1 MDGSNIGEAIV
12 PNLGNYSEYGPQLRA
27 IFQSAADTGDA
38 LYLSL
43 KEAVKAGTITVNTN
57 YLPANC
63 KIFAIVFYHKD
74 LSETVI
80 RAIVGEDI
88 NIADPLV
95 EHQNDILKAIESS
108 IRVDVFLKDVD
119 TNRIYTLDM
128 HRAYLKTR
136 NRNRSV
142 YYGAKE
148 LSSQEVSDGRYEKL
162 RQVSITFIH
171 ENNTT
176 PRSQALAKIQFKNVE
191 TNEVYTDLLTLYEF
205 NLNAET
211 NSEALPETLV
221 ILRSY
226 LSIKTHEDLCAFME
240 TYDTWF
246 SRRLITEYMHAIVDD
261 ELLIKIEGSERYMT
275 KAIEELLLEE
285 RMEGIKEG
293 KEEGITIGKE
303 EGITIGKEEGIT
315 IGKEEGITIG
325 KEQGITIGKE
335 QGIIIGKEEG
345 KEEGIAIGEE
355 RGKKQGISKG
365 LIMSIK
371 VISALKEN
379 EPVESI
385 AERFKISVE
394 DIMQIQS
401 TLPEILGLTA

>member
-1 MDGSNIGEAIV
+1 MDM
-12 PNLGNYSEYGPQLRA
+12 Q
-27 IFQSAADTGDA
+27 
-38 LYLSL
+38 
-43 KEAVKAGTITVNTN
+43 
-57 YLPANC
+57 
-63 KIFAIVFYHKD
+63 KIYV
-74 LSETVI
+74 
-80 RAIVGEDI
+80 
-88 NIADPLV
+88 
-95 EHQNDILKAIESS
+95 
-108 IRVDVFLKDVD
+108 
-119 TNRIYTLDM
+119 
-128 HRAYLKTR
+128 KTR
-136 NRNRSV
+136 NRNRNV

-148 LSSQEVSDGRYEKL
+148 LASQVVSDSKYEKL
-162 RQVSITFIH
+162 KQVSITFIH

-176 PRSQALAKIQFKNVE
+176 PKSQALAKIQFKNVE

-211 NSEALPETLV
+211 GIEDLPETLV

-246 SRRLITEYMHAIVDD
+246 SRRLVTEYLHAIVDD
-261 ELLIKIEGSERYMT
+261 ELLTKIEGSERFMT

-285 RMEGIKEG
+285 RKEGIEEGKEEG
-293 KEEGITIGKE
+293 KEEGIAIGKE
-303 EGITIGKEEGIT
+303 EGIA
-315 IGKEEGITIG
+315 
-325 KEQGITIGKE
+325 
-335 QGIIIGKEEG
+335 IGKEEG